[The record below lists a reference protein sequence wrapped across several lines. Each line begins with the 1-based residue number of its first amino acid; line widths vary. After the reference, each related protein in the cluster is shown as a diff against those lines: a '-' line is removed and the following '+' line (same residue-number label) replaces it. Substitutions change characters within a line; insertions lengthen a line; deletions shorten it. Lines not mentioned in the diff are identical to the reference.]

1 MLRPKRLPR
10 GYSCIIIGVVY
21 HPPDA
26 NNNDMLVYLRTSME
40 YIEAN
45 YTNYGIILLG
55 DFNKLD
61 FKRDAK
67 CFQLK
72 PIVKFPTRG
81 SNTLDQIFTNLE
93 EFYCLPV
100 PGPPFG
106 LSDHITVTI
115 FPAVRK
121 RPQTQTKVV
130 KSRDKRPSNVASLG
144 RFLLNIPWESLLL
157 PHQSSEDK
165 LSLVT
170 QMINYGLNT
179 IMPERSVKIHVDDC
193 PWITKDLKR
202 LILQRQKAFT
212 AGKMSLFKF
221 LRNKVNR
228 ERKRCRKSYY
238 KAKVQQLSDSK
249 PHDWWREVKQLC
261 GLKTEQKNLRSILR
275 INCDDNDQDLS
286 NRINET
292 FISIM
297 NSYSALPEDLCFPND
312 GDECIQVTVDSVTE
326 KLRQIDKSKASGPD
340 NLPAWLLKTYADIL
354 APAITDVLNSSF
366 LEGKVPSMWKIANI
380 APLPKAQDI
389 EDFNKDL
396 RPIALTPTLSKI
408 AEEYIIQNELKP
420 KLLNIIDPNQ
430 FGFIPGSSTKFA
442 LISMLHKWLAATDG
456 TSSMVRVILL
466 DFKKAFDLVDHNI
479 LVEKLYSYGIKPTVL
494 NWIVDFLRNRYQ
506 RVKIDSNCFSDF
518 LHVPA
523 GVPQGTKLGPWLF
536 LAMINDLKLSN
547 DPLEDM
553 WKYADDST
561 ISEVVPMSNNSA
573 LQLIVD
579 EAVGWSDRNKLQL
592 HPTKCKEFRIQ
603 FSKREYIAE
612 PIIIS
617 GQQLEIVKSAKILG
631 VTLTDDLRWNKHIG
645 TVVSKASKRLYLLKQ
660 LQRAGV
666 DEHHL
671 IDFYNACIRSV
682 VEYACEVFHSS
693 LPTYLSE
700 ELERVQRRAMRII
713 FPGMKY
719 KEALQQGHLQSLYD
733 RREYLCTKLFRQIE
747 QDPCHKLK
755 TLLPNLN
762 TSVDSLRTVR
772 KYTLPLIKTDRF
784 KNSFIPSQASKIML

>member
-1 MLRPKRLPR
+1 
-10 GYSCIIIGVVY
+10 
-21 HPPDA
+21 
-26 NNNDMLVYLRTSME
+26 
-40 YIEAN
+40 
-45 YTNYGIILLG
+45 
-55 DFNKLD
+55 
-61 FKRDAK
+61 
-67 CFQLK
+67 
-72 PIVKFPTRG
+72 
-81 SNTLDQIFTNLE
+81 
-93 EFYCLPV
+93 
-100 PGPPFG
+100 
-106 LSDHITVTI
+106 
-115 FPAVRK
+115 
-121 RPQTQTKVV
+121 
-130 KSRDKRPSNVASLG
+130 
-144 RFLLNIPWESLLL
+144 
-157 PHQSSEDK
+157 
-165 LSLVT
+165 
-170 QMINYGLNT
+170 
-179 IMPERSVKIHVDDC
+179 MPERSVKIHVDDC

-228 ERKRCRKSYY
+228 ERKRCRKSHY

-275 INCDDNDQDLS
+275 INCDDNDQDLA

-297 NSYSALPEDLCFPND
+297 NSYSALSEDLCFPND

-396 RPIALTPTLSKI
+396 RPIALTSTLSKI

-553 WKYADDST
+553 WN
-561 ISEVVPMSNNSA
+561 M
-573 LQLIVD
+573 LM
-579 EAVGWSDRNKLQL
+579 
-592 HPTKCKEFRIQ
+592 
-603 FSKREYIAE
+603 
-612 PIIIS
+612 
-617 GQQLEIVKSAKILG
+617 IL
-631 VTLTDDLRWNKHIG
+631 LYL
-645 TVVSKASKRLYLLKQ
+645 RLYLCPTIV
-660 LQRAGV
+660 R
-666 DEHHL
+666 
-671 IDFYNACIRSV
+671 YN
-682 VEYACEVFHSS
+682 
-693 LPTYLSE
+693 
-700 ELERVQRRAMRII
+700 
-713 FPGMKY
+713 
-719 KEALQQGHLQSLYD
+719 
-733 RREYLCTKLFRQIE
+733 
-747 QDPCHKLK
+747 
-755 TLLPNLN
+755 
-762 TSVDSLRTVR
+762 
-772 KYTLPLIKTDRF
+772 
-784 KNSFIPSQASKIML
+784 